1 MDAARLFPVLIALLL
16 SLCVGVSEGID
27 SDWSR
32 GWLGLLLPDEASELV
47 RLERRI
53 PLLLLCRYEAGRYSS
68 SLAPRFPRFC
78 TFALDIMLRV
88 EFSRYLWGH

>member
-53 PLLLLCRYEAGRYSS
+53 PLLLLCRFEAGRYVLFIVGSMIP
-68 SLAPRFPRFC
+68 SLLNLC
-78 TFALDIMLRV
+78 V
-88 EFSRYLWGH
+88 RYYAHS